1 MNAIVKWYL
10 VGRKWAII
18 CCRSSRNDFFFK
30 SFPNTFECCIV
41 EFLLSMSS
49 VDKEIINSQKS
60 FTTDLNKPAAL
71 FIFSQ
76 TTSALAPM
84 IVLAAILQH
93 SVRELHIFFCLMV
106 TYLEPSNLHYQ
117 KKKYRMLNNI
127 KNTPCDLAISV
138 LIAEIPCLQKRVR
151 LMSSIF
157 IVLQEKKLINQRK
170 KQTKAW
176 KPYLIK
182 QRKKKGI
189 FQIWYC
195 IAFYYF

>member
-1 MNAIVKWYL
+1 
-10 VGRKWAII
+10 
-18 CCRSSRNDFFFK
+18 
-30 SFPNTFECCIV
+30 
-41 EFLLSMSS
+41 MSS

-76 TTSALAPM
+76 TTSALAPIRTTTNLFLV

-93 SVRELHIFFCLMV
+93 SVRELHIFFYLMV

-157 IVLQEKKLINQRK
+157 IVLQEKKLVNQRK

-182 QRKKKGI
+182 QRKKKKGI
-189 FQIWYC
+189 FQI
-195 IAFYYF
+195 